1 MERVI
6 TKYKAQR
13 MELYET
19 IAQRYRDLD
28 NGVNQISAVTELI
41 SREMGVCVSTVYKAR
56 RIAGLNKKYID
67 RYAMMEHY
75 DRLVAE
81 RKSNSEAV
89 KMTARYYQCST
100 GYVYQ
105 LVKRF
110 KS

>member
-1 MERVI
+1 MKQVI
-6 TKYKAQR
+6 TKYRAER
-13 MELYET
+13 MELYDT
-19 IAQRYRDLD
+19 IAKRYRELD
-28 NGVNQISAVTELI
+28 NGINQISAVTELI
-41 SREMGVCVSTVYKAR
+41 AREMGVCVATVYKAR

-67 RYAMMEHY
+67 RHAMIEYY
-75 DRLVAE
+75 DRLVADG
-81 RKSNSEAV
+81 RSNSEAV